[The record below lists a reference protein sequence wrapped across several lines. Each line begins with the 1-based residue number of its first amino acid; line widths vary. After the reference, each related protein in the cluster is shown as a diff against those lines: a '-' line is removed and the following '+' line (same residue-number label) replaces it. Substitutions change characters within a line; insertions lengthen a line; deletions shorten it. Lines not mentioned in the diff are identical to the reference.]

1 MKIHHVLRNI
11 LKYVCNFCNVVMLLS
26 FIVVRFKC
34 AVWRF
39 PAKNII
45 KKCNKIYESIKSFY
59 NFGRLRRKYRTA
71 FTD

>member
-39 PAKNII
+39 SAKNII
-45 KKCNKIYESIKSFY
+45 KNAIKFMKVSKVFITLV
-59 NFGRLRRKYRTA
+59 G
-71 FTD
+71 

>member
-26 FIVVRFKC
+26 FIVERFKC

-39 PAKNII
+39 SAKNII
-45 KKCNKIYESIKSFY
+45 KNAIKFMKVSKVFITLV
-59 NFGRLRRKYRTA
+59 G
-71 FTD
+71 